1 MGTWPS
7 PSIPPTPYCGAD
19 VPARHDAPAGKKWCP
34 YCERFRAKV
43 DFQVNR
49 SRADGLQPRCRDCHN
64 ATRTAETRQRL
75 NADEYAAHLRLTEA
89 HPEEWERYLEEAR
102 TVIVAEGVEGLR

>member
-1 MGTWPS
+1 M
-7 PSIPPTPYCGAD
+7 
-19 VPARHDAPAGKKWCP
+19 PARHDTPAGKKWCP

-49 SRADGLQPRCRDCHN
+49 SRADKLQPRCRDCHN

-75 NADEYAAHLRLTEA
+75 AADEYAAHLRLTEA
-89 HPEEWERYLEEAR
+89 HPEEWQRYLTEAR
-102 TVIVAEGVEGLR
+102 QAASSAASAATPGASAGGGVRK